1 MCKYEGAV
9 VCGLGTKRANGDE
22 LGTRGGFLRAA
33 GRGAPL
39 GTTQQTV
46 IVNKFF
52 FVEQFFVEQFFVVGL
67 GGVGAEF
74 VERGPHR
81 FRHRLGAKGGVSRIH
96 GVEGALADGTARQAC
111 RPAQLVTSAWKNFG
125 SAKVKDDAVSATQ
138 AQWCKRC
145 LKLLW

>member
-9 VCGLGTKRANGDE
+9 VCGFGKKPANGDE

-52 FVEQFFVEQFFVVGL
+52 FVEQFFVERFFVVGL
-67 GGVGAEF
+67 GAEF
-74 VERGPHR
+74 VERWPHG
-81 FRHRLGAKGGVSRIH
+81 FRNRLGAQGGVPPAFTVSR
-96 GVEGALADGTARQAC
+96 VRWLTARH
-111 RPAQLVTSAWKNFG
+111 G
-125 SAKVKDDAVSATQ
+125 
-138 AQWCKRC
+138 
-145 LKLLW
+145 

>member
-1 MCKYEGAV
+1 MVCKYEGAV
-9 VCGLGTKRANGDE
+9 VCGFGKKPANGDE

-74 VERGPHR
+74 VEWGPPPIPPSLGRKRGVYPA
-81 FRHRLGAKGGVSRIH
+81 FTVSR
-96 GVEGALADGTARQAC
+96 VRWLTARHGRRAGQ
-111 RPAQLVTSAWKNFG
+111 PNW
-125 SAKVKDDAVSATQ
+125 
-138 AQWCKRC
+138 
-145 LKLLW
+145 

>member
-9 VCGLGTKRANGDE
+9 VCGFGKKPANGDE

-74 VERGPHR
+74 VEGGPHR
-81 FRHRLGAKGGVSRIH
+81 FRHRLGAKGGCIPHSR
-96 GVEGALADGTARQAC
+96 C
-111 RPAQLVTSAWKNFG
+111 RGYAG
-125 SAKVKDDAVSATQ
+125 
-138 AQWCKRC
+138 
-145 LKLLW
+145 